1 MLMARTTISSLFGSS
16 PVRPLQ
22 AHMASVQACI
32 VELVPF
38 FESALKEDW
47 KEAKEQQK
55 KISKLENEADKLK
68 KELRMQLPNSLFM
81 PVSRRDLLEVLTM
94 QDKIANKAKDIA
106 GLITGR
112 KMTFPDTVNDKLL
125 DFVNRCIDASKQAQV
140 AINEL
145 DELVETGFSGREVKL
160 VQDMIKKLD
169 EIESDTD
176 KIQVKVRAELF
187 KKEKDLPPVD
197 VMFMYRVLD
206 WIGDLADLSQRVG
219 SRLEI
224 MLAR

>member
-1 MLMARTTISSLFGSS
+1 MARTTISSLFGTS

-22 AHMASVQACI
+22 SHMASVQECI
-32 VELVPF
+32 TELVPF
-38 FESALKEDW
+38 FESVLQEDW
-47 KEAKEQQK
+47 KEAKAQQK
-55 KISKLENEADKLK
+55 KIAKLENEADKLK
-68 KELRMQLPNSLFM
+68 KKLRLHLPKSLFM

-106 GLITGR
+106 GLIIGR
-112 KMTFPDTVNDKLL
+112 KMTFPKEVSEKLI
-125 DFVNRCIDASKQAQV
+125 DFVKRCIDASKQAQK

-145 DELVETGFSGREVKL
+145 DELVETGFGGREVKL
-160 VQDMIKKLD
+160 VQEMIKKLD

-197 VMFMYRVLD
+197 VMFMYRIID
-206 WIGDLADLSQRVG
+206 GIGDLGDLSQRVG
-219 SRLEI
+219 SRLEL

>member
-1 MLMARTTISSLFGSS
+1 MARTTISSLFGSS

-22 AHMASVQACI
+22 THMASVQECI
-32 VELVPF
+32 AELVPF
-38 FESALKEDW
+38 FKAVIKEDW
-47 KEAKEQQK
+47 KDAKEQQK
-55 KISKLENEADKLK
+55 KIAKMEREADKLK
-68 KELRMQLPNSLFM
+68 RKLRLHLPKSLFM

-106 GLITGR
+106 GLIIGR
-112 KMTFPDTVNDKLL
+112 KMTFPDTVNEKLI
-125 DFVNRCIDASKQAQV
+125 DFVERCIDASKQAQQ

-145 DELVETGFSGREVKL
+145 DELVETGFGGKEVKL
-160 VQDMIKKLD
+160 VEDMIKTLH

-176 KIQVKVRAELF
+176 KIQVKVRKELF

-197 VMFMYRVLD
+197 VMFMYRVID
-206 WIGDLADLSQRVG
+206 WIGDLGDLSQRVG
-219 SRLEI
+219 SRLEL

>member
-1 MLMARTTISSLFGSS
+1 MPRTTISSLFGSS

-22 AHMASVQACI
+22 SHMASVQECI

-38 FESALKEDW
+38 FESVLQEDW
-47 KEAKEQQK
+47 KKAKTQQK
-55 KISKLENEADKLK
+55 KIAKLEGEADKLK
-68 KELRMQLPNSLFM
+68 KKLRLDLPKSLFM

-106 GLITGR
+106 GLIIGR
-112 KMTFPDTVNDKLL
+112 KMTFPDTVGDKLI
-125 DFVNRCIDASKQAQV
+125 DFVNRCIDASRQAQK

-145 DELVETGFSGREVKL
+145 DELVETGFGGREVKL
-160 VQDMIKKLD
+160 VQSMIKELD
-169 EIESDTD
+169 SIESDTD
-176 KIQVKVRAELF
+176 KIQVKVRAALF

-197 VMFMYRVLD
+197 VMFMYRVID
-206 WIGDLADLSQRVG
+206 RIGDLGDLSQRVG
-219 SRLEI
+219 SRLEL

>member
-1 MLMARTTISSLFGSS
+1 MSRTTIASLFGSS
-16 PVRPLQ
+16 PVAPLQ
-22 AHMASVQACI
+22 SHMASVQACI
-32 VELVPF
+32 IELVPF
-38 FESALKEDW
+38 FKAVLKEDW
-47 KEAKEQQK
+47 IEAKIQQK
-55 KISKLENEADKLK
+55 NISKLEREADKLK
-68 KELRMQLPNSLFM
+68 KKLRLQLPKSLFM

-106 GLITGR
+106 GIIIGR
-112 KMTFPDTVNDKLL
+112 KMTFPKEVSEKLIS
-125 DFVNRCIDASKQAQV
+125 FVKRCIDASKQAQK

-160 VQDMIKKLD
+160 VQEMIKKLD

-176 KIQVKVRAELF
+176 KIQVKVRGELF

-197 VMFMYRVLD
+197 VMFMYRIID
-206 WIGDLADLSQRVG
+206 GIGDLGDLSQRVG
-219 SRLEI
+219 SRLEL